1 MNTEL
6 MFSSATDDWATPL
19 DFFQKLDAV
28 FHFATDVC
36 ASETNHK
43 CETFYTVEKNGL
55 AQDWRGVCWMNPPY
69 GRGIGDWVKKA
80 YESALHHGA
89 TVVCLLPAR
98 TDTRWWH
105 GYCAKGEIHFV
116 PGRLKF
122 GNAKHSAP
130 FPCAVVVFRP
140 QVANAFK
147 EAA

>member
-19 DFFQKLDAV
+19 DFFQKLD
-28 FHFATDVC
+28 
-36 ASETNHK
+36 
-43 CETFYTVEKNGL
+43 
-55 AQDWRGVCWMNPPY
+55 
-69 GRGIGDWVKKA
+69 
-80 YESALHHGA
+80 GA

-105 GYCAKGEIHFV
+105 SYCAKGEIHFV